1 MASGFSTHILLFLC
15 AFVSL
20 TLTANSLASTPATI
34 NNNNNH
40 NRKTLF
46 FLHKNSRPKLE
57 LDSNL
62 SDDSSAVP
70 STRSIQ
76 QRNVI
81 MPRICYFVRVPGT
94 TVYQRLCLPYN
105 DRK

>member
-1 MASGFSTHILLFLC
+1 
-15 AFVSL
+15 
-20 TLTANSLASTPATI
+20 
-34 NNNNNH
+34 
-40 NRKTLF
+40 
-46 FLHKNSRPKLE
+46 E